1 MVSAVRFIF
10 DHFLQTSDSWIYSSW
25 ELRIFISCKIPD
37 KPAIQDKMMLF
48 CNFFPWVTWTSFC
61 AIWLQKTNFLWKVV
75 SAVRFIFDHFLQT
88 SDSWIYSSW
97 ELRIFISCKIPDKPA
112 IQDKMMLFC
121 NFFPWVTKRR
131 MMMPWGTWKVLRK
144 LAYFIFL
151 SVLVQDMG
159 R

>member
-1 MVSAVRFIF
+1 MLQSMIIWTNRITLYYVRNFEWLCINTFI
-10 DHFLQTSDSWIYSSW
+10 
-25 ELRIFISCKIPD
+25 
-37 KPAIQDKMMLF
+37 M
-48 CNFFPWVTWTSFC
+48 WTSFC

-112 IQDKMMLFC
+112 IQDKRMLFC
-121 NFFPWVTKRR
+121 DFFPWVTKRR
-131 MMMPWGTWKVLRK
+131 MMMPWGTWKVLSK
-144 LAYFIFL
+144 LGYFIFL
-151 SVLVQDMG
+151 SVLVQGMS